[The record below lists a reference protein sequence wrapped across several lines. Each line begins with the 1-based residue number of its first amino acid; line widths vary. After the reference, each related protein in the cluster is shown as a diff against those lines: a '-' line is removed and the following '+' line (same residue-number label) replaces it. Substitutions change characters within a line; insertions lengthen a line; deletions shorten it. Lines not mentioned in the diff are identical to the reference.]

1 MNRRRIVIVVAVVM
15 LLGTIG
21 FIVYSSSR
29 TASLEIK
36 LDPASEVTKEVVA
49 TLGKEKDQTV
59 HPLPSTVIT
68 RPGKQSVTVWGPDS
82 ERLIKEVDLKNGEKT
97 ILIVNLRLQSSVDNN
112 QEVPY
117 LSLFPYQNGDY
128 RLRAEVGDT
137 AEGKRIVKIVATI
150 NYRFSSPD
158 DPTSVKTEHDFIFE
172 GIRTWLRSQKV
183 PDTIPVEEGSEVF

>member
-1 MNRRRIVIVVAVVM
+1 MNRRRIIIVLAVVI
-15 LLGTIG
+15 LLGITGLI
-21 FIVYSSSR
+21 FYSSSG

-36 LDPASEVTKEVVA
+36 LDPASEVTKNVVA
-49 TLGKEKDQTV
+49 TLGTEKDQTV
-59 HPLPSTVIT
+59 HPLPSTIIT
-68 RPGKQSVTVWGPDS
+68 RPGKQNITVWGLDS
-82 ERLIKEVDLKNGEKT
+82 ERLVKEVNLKNGEKT
-97 ILIVNLRLQSSVDNN
+97 ILIVSLRLQSSVDNS

-137 AEGKRIVKIVATI
+137 ANGKQIVKIIATI

-158 DPTSVKTEHDFIFE
+158 DPASVKTEHDFIFE

-183 PDTIPVEEGSEVF
+183 SDSIPVEEGSEVF

>member
-59 HPLPSTVIT
+59 HPLPSTILT
-68 RPGKQSVTVWGPDS
+68 RPGKQNITVWGPGS
-82 ERLIKEVDLKNGEKT
+82 ERLIKEVNLKNGEKA
-97 ILIVNLRLQSSVDNN
+97 ILIVSLKILSSVDNN
-112 QEVPY
+112 KDVPH
-117 LSLFPYQNGDY
+117 L
-128 RLRAEVGDT
+128 
-137 AEGKRIVKIVATI
+137 
-150 NYRFSSPD
+150 
-158 DPTSVKTEHDFIFE
+158 
-172 GIRTWLRSQKV
+172 
-183 PDTIPVEEGSEVF
+183 

>member
-1 MNRRRIVIVVAVVM
+1 VVI
-15 LLGTIG
+15 LLGI
-21 FIVYSSSR
+21 ISAIISSSFQSA
-29 TASLEIK
+29 TLEVK
-36 LDPASEVTKEVVA
+36 LDPTSEVTKEVVA

-59 HPLPSTVIT
+59 HPLPSTILT
-68 RPGKQSVTVWGPDS
+68 RPGKQNITVWGPGS
-82 ERLIKEVDLKNGEKT
+82 ERLIKEVNLKNGEKA
-97 ILIVNLRLQSSVDNN
+97 ILIVSLKILSSVDNN
-112 QEVPY
+112 KDVPH

>member
-1 MNRRRIVIVVAVVM
+1 MNRRRIIIVVAVVI
-15 LLGTIG
+15 LLGIIG
-21 FIVYSSSR
+21 FIIYSSSG

-36 LDPASEVTKEVVA
+36 LDPASEVTREVVA

-59 HPLPSTVIT
+59 HPLPSTIIT
-68 RPGKQSVTVWGPDS
+68 RPGKQNITVWGLDS
-82 ERLIKEVDLKNGEKT
+82 ERLVKEVNLKNGEKT
-97 ILIVNLRLQSSVDNN
+97 ILIVSLRLQSSVDNS

-137 AEGKRIVKIVATI
+137 AEGKQIVKIVATI

-158 DPTSVKTEHDFIFE
+158 DPASVKAEHDFILDA
-172 GIRTWLRSQKV
+172 IKTWLRSKKV
-183 PDTIPVEEGSEVF
+183 PDTIPIEESGEVF